1 VPDIVIA
8 EPMHEAAVLELG
20 RSFEVRYDHALG
32 RNGPALSGAIAD
44 ARALI
49 VRDCTIID
57 ADLLASAPR
66 LRVIGCLGATSALV
80 DEDACRARGIEIHSY
95 VSSDE
100 QTPVDRVIAGLI
112 RLLGR
117 SGWQPGGDTR
127 TLGLIG
133 FNPTAREVAGRA
145 RALGLDVWAYDPL
158 VDRESP
164 IWDDLGVQPSG
175 LLHLLEQCDA
185 ISLHLRLTP
194 ETRELIDW
202 ETITEMRPSAVLI
215 NASHAGLVDTGA
227 VIGAVRS
234 GRLAG
239 ALLDLDQADNEPEL
253 DTRNAADARI
263 GALIAHKVRTTLER
277 REEV

>member
-20 RSFEVRYDHALG
+20 RSFEVRYDRALG
-32 RNGPALSGAIAD
+32 RNGAALSGAIAD

-57 ADLLASAPR
+57 ADLLAAAPR
-66 LRVIGCLGATSALV
+66 LRVIGCLGALSGLV
-80 DEDACRARGIEIHSY
+80 DEDACRARGIEVHSY
-95 VSSDE
+95 ASEGE
-100 QTPVDRVIAGLI
+100 QGPVDRVIAGLI
-112 RLLGR
+112 RLLGH
-117 SGWQPGGDTR
+117 SGWQSGGDAR

-158 VDRESP
+158 VDQDSP
-164 IWDDLGVQPSG
+164 IWADLGVQPSG
-175 LLHLLEQCDA
+175 LLPLLEQCDA
-185 ISLHLRLTP
+185 ISLHLRLTE

-227 VIGAVRS
+227 VIGAVRT

-253 DTRNAADARI
+253 DTRSAADARI
-263 GALIAHKVRTTLER
+263 GALIAHKVRTTLEQG
-277 REEV
+277 EEV

>member
-1 VPDIVIA
+1 
-8 EPMHEAAVLELG
+8 MHEAAVLELG

-57 ADLLASAPR
+57 ADLLAAAPR
-66 LRVIGCLGATSALV
+66 LRVIGCLGAPSGLV

-95 VSSDE
+95 ISSDE

-117 SGWQPGGDTR
+117 SGWQPGGDAR

-133 FNPTAREVAGRA
+133 FTATAREVAGRA

-158 VDRESP
+158 VDQDSP
-164 IWDDLGVQPSG
+164 IWAELGVQPAG

-227 VIGAVRS
+227 VIGAVRT

-239 ALLDLDQADNEPEL
+239 ALLDLDQADDEPEL
-253 DTRNAADARI
+253 DTRSAADARI

>member
-8 EPMHEAAVLELG
+8 ELMHEAAVHELG

-32 RNGPALSGAIAD
+32 RNGVALSGAIAD

-57 ADLLASAPR
+57 ADLLAAAPR
-66 LRVIGCLGATSALV
+66 LRVIGCLDAQSSLV

-95 VSSDE
+95 ASDGE
-100 QTPVDRVIAGLI
+100 RSPADRVIAGLI

-117 SGWQPGGDTR
+117 SGWEPGGEAR

-145 RALGLDVWAYDPL
+145 RALGLDVLAYDPL

-164 IWDDLGVQPSG
+164 LWADLGVRPSG

-185 ISLHLRLTP
+185 VSLHLRLNP

-202 ETITEMRPSAVLI
+202 ETITEMRSTAVLI

-227 VIGAVRS
+227 VLGAVRT

-253 DTRNAADARI
+253 DTRSAADARI
-263 GALIAHKVRTTLER
+263 GALIAHKVRITLEQ

>member
-32 RNGPALSGAIAD
+32 RNGAALSGAIAD

-57 ADLLASAPR
+57 ADLLAAAPR
-66 LRVIGCLGATSALV
+66 LRVIGCLGASSGLV

-95 VSSDE
+95 AAEGE
-100 QTPVDRVIAGLI
+100 QGPADRVIAGLI

-117 SGWQPGGDTR
+117 SGWAPDGDPR

-133 FNPTAREVAGRA
+133 FNPAAREVAGRA

-158 VDRESP
+158 VDRDSP
-164 IWDDLGVQPSG
+164 LWTDLGVQPAG
-175 LLHLLEQCDA
+175 LLHLLEQSDA
-185 ISLHLRLTP
+185 VSLHLSLTP

-202 ETITEMRPSAVLI
+202 ETITEMRSSAVLI

-227 VIGAVRS
+227 VIGAVRT

-239 ALLDLDQADNEPEL
+239 ALLDLDQADDAPEL
-253 DTRNAADARI
+253 DTRSAADARI

-277 REEV
+277 RQEI